1 MTQDEIA
8 RTICCPGG
16 VCVRPERCFASALG
30 EQTLVDVRTA
40 ARAVHELLCRRWREW
55 PRNSG
60 PMSVT
65 VTYGGGDDT

>member
-16 VCVRPERCFASALG
+16 VCVRPERCFATARG

-40 ARAVHELLCRRWREW
+40 ATAVHELYCRRWREW
-55 PRNSG
+55 QR
-60 PMSVT
+60 
-65 VTYGGGDDT
+65 DTMATDNK